1 MIAELNLNGTIF
13 WHVGVH
19 QTSNL
24 ALFYCMYAVLAQI
37 GSLKWPLLFVILFDL
52 ISVLFVLFIST
63 H

>member
-13 WHVGVH
+13 LQVGVH

-24 ALFYCMYAVLAQI
+24 AVLAQI